1 MNLDSSKY
9 YLFYDGDC
17 GVCNRWVQWVLKND
31 KNDNFRFVALQSSF
45 GQSFLKDRNLP
56 TSNFSTLYLW
66 KPNAFYLTKSDAVI
80 KIGHILGGKFSLL
93 NIGKVVPTFV
103 RNKMYDLVA
112 KNRMNIAGKYCL
124 LLSEEEQKKFIK

>member
-1 MNLDSSKY
+1 MNLDFSKY

-80 KIGHILGGKFSLL
+80 KIGRVLGGKFRLL
-93 NIGKVVPTFV
+93 NIGKAVPRFV

-112 KNRMNIAGKYCL
+112 KNRMNIAGKQCL

>member
-1 MNLDSSKY
+1 MNLDFSKY

-66 KPNAFYLTKSDAVI
+66 KPNTFYLTKSDAVI
-80 KIGHILGGKFSLL
+80 KIGRVLGGKFRLL

-112 KNRMNIAGKYCL
+112 KNRMNIARKHCL
-124 LLSEEEQKKFIK
+124 LLSSEEQKKFIK

>member
-1 MNLDSSKY
+1 MNLDFSKY

-31 KNDNFRFVALQSSF
+31 KNDNFRFVVLQSSF

-80 KIGHILGGKFSLL
+80 KIGRVLGGKFRLL
-93 NIGKVVPTFV
+93 NIGKAVPRFV

-112 KNRMNIAGKYCL
+112 KNRMNIAGKQCL

>member
-1 MNLDSSKY
+1 

-80 KIGHILGGKFSLL
+80 KIGRVLGGKFRLL
-93 NIGKVVPTFV
+93 NIGKAV
-103 RNKMYDLVA
+103 
-112 KNRMNIAGKYCL
+112 
-124 LLSEEEQKKFIK
+124 